1 MELVSTL
8 FTDSLTVDKPGAKKY
23 FQTQG
28 RLFLSTI
35 MTEFKCVVLLRPE
48 IEDEDEEVENY
59 EEETTFCY
67 CKVQTISGALISV
80 SKVDICSLTVDA
92 VVNAANEDLK
102 HIGGLALA
110 LLNAAGPQLQK
121 ESNDYVAKN
130 GRLCPGDA
138 IITNAYNLPCK
149 HVVHAV
155 GPRFSDFD
163 KKTAVSRLKTAV
175 KESLRQA
182 EMANCS
188 SIALPAISS
197 GIFGFPLD
205 LCAETIA
212 QAVREYCD
220 SPQGLRSLTEIH
232 LVDNNDKTVRA
243 MATAVNKEFSDLG
256 PTMTIPQ
263 HAVSK
268 HTEASG

>member
-1 MELVSTL
+1 MSSKCTRMESCRERCQ
-8 FTDSLTVDKPGAKKY
+8 FGCEGRCRPGVGCI
-23 FQTQG
+23 QRG
-28 RLFLSTI
+28 SD
-35 MTEFKCVVLLRPE
+35 C
-48 IEDEDEEVENY
+48 
-59 EEETTFCY
+59 C
-67 CKVQTISGALISV
+67 C
-80 SKVDICSLTVDA
+80 LTVDA
-92 VVNAANEDLK
+92 VVNAANEDLD

-130 GRLCPGDA
+130 GRLRPGDA
-138 IITNAYNLPCK
+138 IITDAYNLPCK

-155 GPRFSDFD
+155 GPRFSD
-163 KKTAVSRLKTAV
+163 KKTDVPRLKTAV

-220 SPQGLRSLTEIH
+220 SPQGLIVIPLIFLHPDKKENVIILYHSIKSRSLSFLFSPTSREE
-232 LVDNNDKTVRA
+232 K
-243 MATAVNKEFSDLG
+243 AVLPF
-256 PTMTIPQ
+256 
-263 HAVSK
+263 
-268 HTEASG
+268 